1 MGSGAR
7 DTICPTVGVCANR
20 RRSGVKALVIK
31 VPGAKF
37 EFSGGTGRGLSWSSH
52 QYRYRV
58 PERPPGIVSFMDRP
72 LLYISIAL
80 ASTLL
85 LFAVGVF
92 PYPFGLIVLTL
103 LALGRFLQIKGQA

>member
-1 MGSGAR
+1 M
-7 DTICPTVGVCANR
+7 
-20 RRSGVKALVIK
+20 
-31 VPGAKF
+31 
-37 EFSGGTGRGLSWSSH
+37 
-52 QYRYRV
+52 
-58 PERPPGIVSFMDRP
+58 SFMDRP